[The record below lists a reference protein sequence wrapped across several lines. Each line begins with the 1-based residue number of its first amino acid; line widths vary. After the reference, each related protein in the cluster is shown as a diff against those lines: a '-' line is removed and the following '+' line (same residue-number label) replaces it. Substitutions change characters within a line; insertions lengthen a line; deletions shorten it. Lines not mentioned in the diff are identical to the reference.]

1 MERSGAL
8 TSSREHHI
16 LTVRLRVCTG
26 NRRFNLGLEEGKTVD
41 QSIPHKAVTSPNLLR
56 EQCLQM
62 LKNGQFCTKKN
73 TGQKLHRRQEEKLRS
88 LWSAGLCCGRRGP
101 ARRWP
106 PPASPAPGLA
116 ECSAPEGQCLR
127 SVRGP
132 APGVGG
138 EAAAFA
144 SPASGR
150 GGRHF
155 ARAEAL
161 RWGGNPSWRAAGCGP
176 AAMPSSRLRVAVV
189 CSSNQNRSMEAHN
202 ILSKRG
208 FSVRSFGTGTH
219 VKLPGPAPDKP
230 NVYDFK
236 TTYDQMYNDLL
247 RKDKELY
254 TQNGI
259 LHMLDR
265 NKRIKPGPERFQN
278 CKDLFDLILTCEER
292 VYDQVVEDLNSR
304 EQDTCQPV
312 HVVNVDI
319 QDNQEEA
326 TLGAFLICELCQCI
340 QHTEDME
347 NEIDELLQ
355 EFEEKSGR
363 NFLHTVCFY

>member
-1 MERSGAL
+1 MPWGAL
-8 TSSREHHI
+8 
-16 LTVRLRVCTG
+16 
-26 NRRFNLGLEEGKTVD
+26 
-41 QSIPHKAVTSPNLLR
+41 
-56 EQCLQM
+56 
-62 LKNGQFCTKKN
+62 
-73 TGQKLHRRQEEKLRS
+73 
-88 LWSAGLCCGRRGP
+88 
-101 ARRWP
+101 
-106 PPASPAPGLA
+106 
-116 ECSAPEGQCLR
+116 
-127 SVRGP
+127 SVG
-132 APGVGG
+132 
-138 EAAAFA
+138 
-144 SPASGR
+144 
-150 GGRHF
+150 
-155 ARAEAL
+155 
-161 RWGGNPSWRAAGCGP
+161 
-176 AAMPSSRLRVAVV
+176 AMPSSPLRVAVV

-265 NKRIKPGPERFQN
+265 NKRIKPRPERFQN

-304 EQDTCQPV
+304 EQETCQPV

-319 QDNQEEA
+319 QDNHEEA

-363 NFLHTVCFY
+363 AFLHTVCFY

>member
-1 MERSGAL
+1 MRKALEKLQATSKKNLQAGYEANDASPRRWRRRALDSG
-8 TSSREHHI
+8 TSLKVNSPSNRQASRIH
-16 LTVRLRVCTG
+16 TVSC
-26 NRRFNLGLEEGKTVD
+26 F
-41 QSIPHKAVTSPNLLR
+41 LLR
-56 EQCLQM
+56 TLE
-62 LKNGQFCTKKN
+62 
-73 TGQKLHRRQEEKLRS
+73 
-88 LWSAGLCCGRRGP
+88 P
-101 ARRWP
+101 
-106 PPASPAPGLA
+106 
-116 ECSAPEGQCLR
+116 
-127 SVRGP
+127 
-132 APGVGG
+132 
-138 EAAAFA
+138 
-144 SPASGR
+144 
-150 GGRHF
+150 
-155 ARAEAL
+155 
-161 RWGGNPSWRAAGCGP
+161 
-176 AAMPSSRLRVAVV
+176 LRVAPAGSPVLPGKPRAPEEAV
-189 CSSNQNRSMEAHN
+189 FIESNPAPVDPCWVACPRPDTQRGGQGLGGAGRPGAPRSR
-202 ILSKRG
+202 KRG

-265 NKRIKPGPERFQN
+265 NKRIKPRPERFQN
-278 CKDLFDLILTCEER
+278 CKDVFDLILTCEER

-304 EQDTCQPV
+304 EQETCQPV
-312 HVVNVDI
+312 HVINVDI
-319 QDNQEEA
+319 QDNHEEA

-363 NFLHTVCFY
+363 TFLHTVCFY

>member
-1 MERSGAL
+1 MTSG
-8 TSSREHHI
+8 
-16 LTVRLRVCTG
+16 
-26 NRRFNLGLEEGKTVD
+26 
-41 QSIPHKAVTSPNLLR
+41 
-56 EQCLQM
+56 
-62 LKNGQFCTKKN
+62 
-73 TGQKLHRRQEEKLRS
+73 HR
-88 LWSAGLCCGRRGP
+88 
-101 ARRWP
+101 
-106 PPASPAPGLA
+106 
-116 ECSAPEGQCLR
+116 
-127 SVRGP
+127 
-132 APGVGG
+132 
-138 EAAAFA
+138 
-144 SPASGR
+144 
-150 GGRHF
+150 GRHLP
-155 ARAEAL
+155 RAEAAPL
-161 RWGGNPSWRAAGCGP
+161 GGSSEAGVADGAAT
-176 AAMPSSRLRVAVV
+176 AMPSSPLRVAVV

-230 NVYDFK
+230 NVYDFR

-265 NKRIKPGPERFQN
+265 NKRIKPRPERFQN

-304 EQDTCQPV
+304 EQETCQPV
-312 HVVNVDI
+312 HVINVDI
-319 QDNQEEA
+319 QDNHEEA

-363 NFLHTVCFY
+363 AFLHTVCFY